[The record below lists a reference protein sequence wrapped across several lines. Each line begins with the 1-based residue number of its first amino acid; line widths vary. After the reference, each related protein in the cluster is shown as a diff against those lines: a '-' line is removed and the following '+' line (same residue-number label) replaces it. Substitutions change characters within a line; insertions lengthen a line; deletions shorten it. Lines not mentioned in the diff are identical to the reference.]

1 MISRAATLFKMSSFA
16 KNFIKNMRRNKKVY
30 STHTH
35 NGGGGA
41 RGNIYYSWG
50 SPDIELLTRV
60 RL

>member
-35 NGGGGA
+35 NGGGGGHVA
-41 RGNIYYSWG
+41 IYTI
-50 SPDIELLTRV
+50 PEEAQTLNF
-60 RL
+60 